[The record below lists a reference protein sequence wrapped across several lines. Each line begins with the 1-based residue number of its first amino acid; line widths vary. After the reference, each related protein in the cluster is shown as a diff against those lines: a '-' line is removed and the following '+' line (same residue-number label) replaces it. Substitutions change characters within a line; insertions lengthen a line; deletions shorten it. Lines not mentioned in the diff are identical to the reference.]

1 MLIVEE
7 NKEIVEQHT
16 VPKDKSIKKIVQKI
30 LADGISK
37 DTVVEAAN
45 KIPSQNYEIEH
56 IER

>member
-7 NKEIVEQHT
+7 NNTIAEQT
-16 VPKDKSIKKIVQKI
+16 TEVKDNSIKKIVQKI

-37 DTVVEAAN
+37 DNVVEAAN
-45 KIPSQNYEIEH
+45 KLPSQNYEIEH

>member
-7 NKEIVEQHT
+7 NKEVVEQPT
-16 VPKDKSIKKIVQKI
+16 VQKDNSIKKIVQKI

-37 DTVVEAAN
+37 DTVTEAAN
-45 KIPSQNYEIEH
+45 KIPSQNYEIKH